1 MPAPFQV
8 DFDFVP
14 NQRGPFDHRGLQI
27 PSDGDTPLIAQ
38 PIRMVSIDT
47 PEKNYEGGKELG
59 QEKLNAC
66 RARLESGFYDGLIP
80 EETKAYLRDK
90 LTDNAASIHI
100 DAALAASANFQ
111 LFLDTR
117 LQVDDDTRRRL
128 AVFPTGELIDIYGRL
143 LAYIA
148 PWFNR
153 DELPPF
159 GDPERRTFNLQMLE
173 TGWAALFIIYPS
185 LPKPQDFQL
194 AVDAAADAFDDHLGQ
209 WQHGAGFLPG
219 YEYRMCI
226 KLGTQLVTAAKGS
239 QRRRFYTQ
247 ADFEANREALQLDG
261 WSFSMN
267 AEQSPQAFVAKA
279 FQRHCVDIETK
290 ELVGRFR
297 FDLVAPWKRMW
308 IWDDDKSQAL
318 LDQLGIQEING

>member
-1 MPAPFQV
+1 MPAPFKV
-8 DFDFVP
+8 DFTFTP
-14 NQRGPFDHRGLQI
+14 NQRGPFDHRGLLT
-27 PSDGDTPLIAQ
+27 PSDGDTPIIEQ

-47 PEKNYEGGKELG
+47 PEKKFEGGKELG

-66 RARLESGFYDGLIP
+66 RARLQSGFYDGLIP
-80 EETKAYLRDK
+80 EETKAYFLSK
-90 LTDNAASIHI
+90 LMENAASIHI
-100 DAALAASANFQ
+100 DAAIEASTHFQ
-111 LFLDTR
+111 EFMETR
-117 LQVDDDTRRRL
+117 LQVDEKRRRRL

-153 DELPPF
+153 NELPPF

-194 AVDAAADAFDDHLGQ
+194 AVDAAADAFNESLGQ
-209 WQHGAGFLPG
+209 WQHGDVFLPG

-226 KLGTQLVTAAKGS
+226 KLGTQLVTANKGS
-239 QRRRFYTQ
+239 QVRRFYTQ
-247 ADFEANREALQLDG
+247 AEFEENRAALQGEG

-267 AEQSPQAFVAKA
+267 AEQSPQEFVAKA

-308 IWDDDKSQAL
+308 IWDTDKSQEL
-318 LDQLGIQEING
+318 LDQLGIREVNV